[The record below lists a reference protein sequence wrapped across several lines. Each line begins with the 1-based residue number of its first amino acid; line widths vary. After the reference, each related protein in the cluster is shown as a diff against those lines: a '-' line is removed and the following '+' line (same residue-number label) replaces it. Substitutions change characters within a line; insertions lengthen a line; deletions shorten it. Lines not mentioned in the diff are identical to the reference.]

1 MIMKIFISADIEGVA
16 GIVDWE
22 QCRPSGGASWQ
33 EGRELLTAE
42 VNAAI
47 AGALAA
53 GATAIVVNDSHGL
66 MRTLLPRQLHRAA
79 RLIQGRHKPLYMLEG
94 ADDSFDAALFVGYHG
109 GAGSRSAVLNH
120 TYNPYE
126 TRVNGLVADETL
138 VNALVLGHF
147 GVPVAFISGDEHT
160 VRVAHATLGEQVL
173 GVVTKRSIT
182 RAAADSLH
190 PDVACERIQAGTQ
203 AALEHAAAWQPYRL
217 SAPYR
222 FEIDLATSV
231 MADRAEIMP
240 GVERVADRTV
250 AYAANDVLT
259 AYRAYQA
266 MMFLSSTA
274 EM

>member
-1 MIMKIFISADIEGVA
+1 MKIFISADIEGVA
-16 GIVDWE
+16 GVVDWD
-22 QCRPSGGASWQ
+22 QCRPEGGAAWQ

-47 AGALAA
+47 EGALAA
-53 GATAIVVNDSHGL
+53 GATEITVNDSHGL

-79 RLIQGRHKPLYMLEG
+79 RLIQGRHKPMYMLEG
-94 ADDSFDAALFVGYHG
+94 ADDSFDAALFIGYHG
-109 GAGSRSAVLNH
+109 GAGSRYGVLNH

-147 GVPVAFISGDEHT
+147 GVPVACISGDEHT
-160 VRVAHATLGEQVL
+160 VAAAHATLGEQVL
-173 GVVTKRSIT
+173 GIVTKRGIT
-182 RAAADSLH
+182 RAAADALH
-190 PDVACERIQAGTQ
+190 PDVSCERIRAGVEESLQ
-203 AALEHAAAWQPYRL
+203 DIGALETYRPD
-217 SAPYR
+217 APYR
-222 FEIDLATSV
+222 FELDLATSV
-231 MADRAEIMP
+231 MADRAAVMP

-250 AYAANDVLT
+250 AYIADDVLT

-266 MMFLSSTA
+266 MMFLSRTA